1 MSGATGGLV
10 IIFASLVLIFVL
22 SLIYSYFKRD
32 TDNNIDINV
41 DIRDQGE
48 LRLTGDGST
57 ILDGNLLEEVKK
69 TTPDFT
75 FFRMSIERRELDT
88 DGILYLSDFYGGF
101 YIAFEITMDR
111 PIDKLKIKHI
121 LPNDTTQTYE
131 YLNPILTSVYTLNP
145 DTSVSIMGRN
155 RFEFY
160 NEEDILISNKIYFI
174 DQVVIERG
182 GVDISS
188 QNIVEEIPII
198 VPGSLDINITLPKA
212 PTFTISNMSSIS
224 TILGGGQVN
233 ILEGSVPGT
242 IIFKLADGSEKYM
255 TINNDATRASFEN
268 VEINEATNFYV
279 NNTYNRSYK
288 RIGLR
293 SDGYGK
299 FLLDD
304 MSLELYKE
312 MTDEQ
317 QQGNSCWNISE

>member
-1 MSGATGGLV
+1 MSGITGGLV

-22 SLIYSYFKRD
+22 SLLYSYFKQD
-32 TDNNIDINV
+32 TKNEIDINV
-41 DIRDQGE
+41 NIDDQGE
-48 LRLTGDGST
+48 LRLSGDGST
-57 ILDGNLLEEVKK
+57 VLDGNLLEEVKK

-88 DGILYLSDFYGGF
+88 DGVLYLSDFYGGF

-121 LPNDTTQTYE
+121 LPNNTTQTYE

-160 NEEDILISNKIYFI
+160 NEEDVLISNKIYFI
-174 DQVVIERG
+174 DQAVIERG
-182 GVDISS
+182 SVDISS
-188 QNIVEEIPII
+188 QNVVQEIPII
-198 VPGSLDINITLPKA
+198 VPGSLDINVTLPKA
-212 PTFTISNMSSIS
+212 PTFTIYNTKNTSIV
-224 TILGGGQVN
+224 LGGDKVN
-233 ILEGSVPGT
+233 ILEGSVSGT
-242 IIFKLADGSEKYM
+242 IVFKLADGSEKYM
-255 TINNDATRASFEN
+255 TINNDATRASFED
-268 VEINEATNFYV
+268 VEIDEATNFYV
-279 NNTYNRSYK
+279 NNTYNRVYK

-293 SDGYGK
+293 PDGYGK

-312 MTDEQ
+312 MTNEQ
-317 QQGNSCWNISE
+317 QESDSCWVITE

>member
-32 TDNNIDINV
+32 TKNEIDINV
-41 DIRDQGE
+41 DISDQGE

-57 ILDGNLLEEVKK
+57 IVDGNLLEEVKK

-88 DGILYLSDFYGGF
+88 DGVLYLSDFYGGF

-160 NEEDILISNKIYFI
+160 NEEDVLISNKIYFI
-174 DQVVIERG
+174 DQAVIERG
-182 GVDISS
+182 SVDISS

-198 VPGSLDINITLPKA
+198 VPGSLDINVTLPKA
-212 PTFTISNMSSIS
+212 PTFKVSNKASVS
-224 TILGGGQVN
+224 TILGGSEVN
-233 ILEGSVPGT
+233 ILEGSVAGT
-242 IIFKLADGSEKYM
+242 IVFKLADGSEKYM
-255 TINNDATRASFEN
+255 TINSDATRASFED
-268 VEINEATNFYV
+268 VEIDEATNFYI
-279 NNTYNRSYK
+279 NNTYSRSYK

-293 SDGYGK
+293 PDGYGK

-317 QQGNSCWNISE
+317 QQSNSCWVISE